1 MLLEILLVVASTI
14 VTAAEPDEFHFRRR
28 RTLDLLCGSE
38 EFANALARTVLD
50 ESRPLL
56 GSAEPLVLGDGPT
69 FREGSVLLRNGRLWG
84 ASTAHLK
91 GPVLLRCDDVNMRLG
106 VHIGLNNSDIA
117 YDWEAQELPFL
128 GPRGTVRI
136 FCRQL
141 ALETLLQLPRRRLTP
156 VRVLDVRLSDLR
168 GADVHLT
175 GPWPYAPIV
184 SGTVNMALRSF
195 PDMIRDLAS
204 RPLRDALQEYLDE
217 QQKRLT

>member
-1 MLLEILLVVASTI
+1 SDGV
-14 VTAAEPDEFHFRRR
+14 HFRRK

-38 EFANALARTVLD
+38 QFANALARTLLD

-69 FREGSVLLRNGRLWG
+69 WRDGSVTLRRGRLWG

-106 VHIGLNNSDIA
+106 VHIALNNSDIA
-117 YDWEAQELPFL
+117 YDWEARELPFL
-128 GPRGTVRI
+128 GPRGTVRL
-136 FCRQL
+136 FSRQL
-141 ALETLLQLPRRRLTP
+141 ALETLLQLPRGRLTP
-156 VRVLDVRLSDLR
+156 VRVLDVRLSELQ

-184 SGTVNMALRSF
+184 SGTVNMVLRSF
-195 PDMIRDLAS
+195 PDMVRDVVA
-204 RPLRDALQEYLDE
+204 RPLRDALQQYLD
-217 QQKRLT
+217 QQQQRF